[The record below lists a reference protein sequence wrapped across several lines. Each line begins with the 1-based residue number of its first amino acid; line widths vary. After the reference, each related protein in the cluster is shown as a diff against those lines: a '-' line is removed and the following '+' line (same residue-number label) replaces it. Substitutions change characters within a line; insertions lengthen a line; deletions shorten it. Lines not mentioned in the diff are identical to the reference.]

1 MIKKGKFLIYIFEK
15 ILQVQMQVEPNEQCI
30 RDELILVLAASQKE
44 LSSFIC
50 HLLLLSGISSQMNG
64 SFVQGG

>member
-1 MIKKGKFLIYIFEK
+1 
-15 ILQVQMQVEPNEQCI
+15 MQVEPNEQCI